1 MFVSSARGLM
11 ALNGSTG
18 AVKRTLAAGDVSG
31 PGVLSEPDGILDVP
45 PSARASVAHPSI
57 H

>member
-18 AVKRTLAAGDVSG
+18 AVKWTLAAGDVSG
-31 PGVLSEPDGILDVP
+31 PGVLSEPDGILYVP